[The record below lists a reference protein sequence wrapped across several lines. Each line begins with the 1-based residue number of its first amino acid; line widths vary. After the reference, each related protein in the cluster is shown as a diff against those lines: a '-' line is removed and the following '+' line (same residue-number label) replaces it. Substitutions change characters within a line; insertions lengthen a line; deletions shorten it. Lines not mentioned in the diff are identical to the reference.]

1 MLCEHGESPEAVGWC
16 AANQAKRFAALTEG
30 WDLSKAIL
38 DVGSGLAHLYDWIE
52 DRAEGKGVRYRG
64 VDLLEEYVKAANIRL
79 GSRLT
84 QQLDADFDPLPECD
98 YALASGLFNVNL
110 GDYGHRNRGL
120 LTSVV
125 GNMLAN
131 ARIGVS
137 FDCLLDSH
145 PYRIDRQHYYSYDWL
160 SGICQDFSERHKAS
174 VNLTN
179 AGLSGNMIVRISK
192 QPKEAEH
199 ADHRHISEVRRE
211 DSR

>member
-1 MLCEHGESPEAVGWC
+1 MLREHGDSPESVGWC

-30 WDLSKAIL
+30 WDLSKSIL
-38 DVGSGLAHLYDWIE
+38 DVGSGLAHLYDWLT
-52 DRAEGKGVRYRG
+52 DHADGKAIRYRG

-84 QQLDADFDPLPECD
+84 QQLDAEVDLLPECD
-98 YALASGLFNVNL
+98 YAVASGLFNVKL
-110 GDYGHRNRGL
+110 GDYGNRNQKL
-120 LTSVV
+120 LSNVV
-125 GNMLAN
+125 ANMLAS

-137 FDCLLDSH
+137 FDCLLDTH
-145 PYRIDRQHYYSYDWL
+145 PYRIDRQFYYRYAWL
-160 SGICQDFSERHKAS
+160 SEIFQDIARYHKSS
-174 VNLTN
+174 VNLTD
-179 AGLSGNMIVRISK
+179 AGLPGNMIVRISK